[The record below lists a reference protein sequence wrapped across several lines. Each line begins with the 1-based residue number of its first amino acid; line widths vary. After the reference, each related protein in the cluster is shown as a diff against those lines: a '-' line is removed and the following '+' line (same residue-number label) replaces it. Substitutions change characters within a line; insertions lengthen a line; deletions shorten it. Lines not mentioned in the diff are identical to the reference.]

1 MICEHD
7 IFSLIDIL
15 KEESPA
21 DELVEIIK
29 NGIADDIVIH

>member
-1 MICEHD
+1 MCEHD

-21 DELVEIIK
+21 EELAEVIK
-29 NGIADDIVIH
+29 SGIVDDIVVH